1 MLSIQ
6 KRSIDRRQFVKG
18 AGVVAISLGLGGFG
32 AIGTGCSSSGLEG
45 NMVGGDGKASATVP
59 GFNGDITV
67 NFKVGETD
75 GKVSEVAIEGSFET
89 ANRGGTAIEK
99 MQSLMNETGSIEVDT
114 VSGATVTSVAV
125 LDAAAYAYG
134 AATGTLSEGYAMTPG
149 TYESSS
155 YGSYPGMPV
164 NVSVTVSEDAI
175 ESVELTGENLETIL
189 MLRAAEEKYIP
200 RIIENQAISIDSVA
214 GATMTSSAI
223 RLAVEQCLKDAYAAS
238 GAKPDAIVPW
248 LKGAVYKT
256 GDSKTID
263 VDVVVVGLGGGGMA
277 AALSAAENGLN
288 VLAIEKAGKY
298 GGTTCVTSESLAIN
312 PPRFKEEVNE
322 GKDFVD
328 AAELMEDWYQR
339 THGDAKREL
348 LELFFAESGN
358 TIDWLNYEHAWP
370 FNPPNPGHADYATFD
385 CCFTYSPYTLA
396 GPKAELA
403 AIIDGV
409 MGQYVDLGGEYLL
422 ETEVSDL
429 LYDTDSDAVVGVKAV
444 GHNGQIYE
452 VNAKAVVLATGG
464 FGGNAQLMDE
474 YMKDD
479 YYPLSGTWHLYGMAT
494 NDGAMIKRALD
505 LGAGTCNPSVPPL
518 SHLAGFPVNLVGF
531 GTQEKD
537 EVSFFTGHTAI
548 WSEGDIPSALS
559 VAADSLAVNREGER
573 FINEEGFAHHEAIK
587 AGPEYYTIWSQ
598 GQLNKYK
605 TAGFDYADPGPSMGY
620 VGCQSTIPL
629 GVPLAKI
636 DDVMEAGI
644 ATGYIAKADTIEDLA
659 RLIDMDPATLKN
671 TVDVYNECCAAGRD
685 DAFGKDPQYLDA
697 LEEGPYYSVLGC
709 AFYYTTAGAL
719 DVNES
724 MQVLGSDGQTPI
736 KGLYAVGT
744 DSMGV
749 LMTEKEQYLDYGGAA
764 SGWALTSGRLAGR
777 SIAENIS

>member
-1 MLSIQ
+1 MPSIQ
-6 KRSIDRRQFVKG
+6 KVPIDRRQFMKG
-18 AGVVAISLGLGGFG
+18 AGVVAIGFGLGFSTL
-32 AIGTGCSSSGLEG
+32 GTGCSPSAGSAV
-45 NMVGGDGKASATVP
+45 NTGGSDGKASATVP

-67 NFKVGETD
+67 SLKADNST

-89 ANRGGTAIEK
+89 ANRGGAAIEK
-99 MQSLMNETGSIEVDT
+99 MQSLMNETGSIDVDA
-114 VSGATVTSVAV
+114 VSGATVTSIAV
-125 LDAAAYAYG
+125 LDAATYAYG
-134 AATGTLSEGYAMTPG
+134 VAMGTLSDECGMTPG

-155 YGSYPGMPV
+155 YGSYPGLPV
-164 NVSVTVSEDAI
+164 NVSVTVSENAI
-175 ESVELTGENLETIL
+175 ESIELAGENLETTL
-189 MLRAAEEKYIP
+189 MLRAAKEKYIP
-200 RIIENQAISIDSVA
+200 RILESQAVSIDSVA

-223 RLAVEQCLKDAYAAS
+223 RLAVEQCLKEAYAES
-238 GAKPDAIVPW
+238 GAGPDAIVPW
-248 LKGAVYKT
+248 LKRASHEA
-256 GDSKTID
+256 GDPKTID

-312 PPRFKEEVNE
+312 PPRFKDEVNG
-322 GKDFVD
+322 GKDFVNS
-328 AAELMEDWYQR
+328 AELMDDWCQR
-339 THGDAKREL
+339 TQGDAKKEL

-358 TIDWLNYEHAWP
+358 TVDWLNYEHNWP
-370 FNPPNPGHADYATFD
+370 FNPPNPGHAEYATYD

-396 GPKAELA
+396 GPKKELA
-403 AIIDGV
+403 TLIDGL
-409 MGQYVDLGGEYLL
+409 MEQYVDLGGEYLL
-422 ETEVSDL
+422 ETEVTDF
-429 LYDTDSDAVVGVKAV
+429 LYDTDSDTVVGVKAI
-444 GHNGQIYE
+444 GYDGRIYE
-452 VNAKAVVLATGG
+452 VSAQAVVLATGG
-464 FGGNAQLMDE
+464 FGGNAQLMSE

-494 NDGAMIKRALD
+494 NDGAMIERALD

-518 SHLAGFPVNLVGF
+518 SHLAGFPRNLVGF
-531 GTQEKD
+531 GTHEKD
-537 EVSFFTGHTAI
+537 ETSFFTGHTAI

-559 VAADSLAVNREGER
+559 VAADALAVNRNGER
-573 FINEEGFAHHEAIK
+573 FINEEGFARHEAIK

-598 GQLNKYK
+598 GQLDKYK

-629 GVPLAKI
+629 GVPLTQI
-636 DDVMEAGI
+636 DKVMEAGI
-644 ATGYIAKADTIEDLA
+644 ATGYIAKADTVEDLA
-659 RLIDMDPATLKN
+659 RCIGMDPATLKN
-671 TVDVYNECCAAGRD
+671 TVDAYNECCATGKD
-685 DAFGKDPQYLDA
+685 NTFGKDPQYLDA
-697 LEEGPYYSVLGC
+697 LEEGPFYSVLGC

-724 MQVLGSDGQTPI
+724 MQVLDADGRTPI

-764 SGWALTSGRLAGR
+764 SGWAFTSGRLAGK
-777 SIAENIS
+777 SIAESIS